1 MLLNFCLNVCF
12 YFFFLLRWGQIS
24 EGFTIRLLWL
34 LEKILELCGGEN
46 SQVALIL
53 FRTFRST
60 ALPPQ
65 TLFFLKTRTWHET
78 SAAIFQTS
86 LRWGF
91 FCCFGFFPYLS
102 TWRMHR
108 STFHT
113 STALS
118 LDKTNPQN
126 CTCQLFRWDEK
137 NNTDLFFFYAWSF
150 LKNDVFNLS

>member
-91 FCCFGFFPYLS
+91 FLLFWFFPLFINLKDAQINIS
-102 TWRMHR
+102 HKHCTFIGQNKPSELHV
-108 STFHT
+108 STF
-113 STALS
+113 
-118 LDKTNPQN
+118 QV
-126 CTCQLFRWDEK
+126 RWEEQHWS
-137 NNTDLFFFYAWSF
+137 FFFLCLVISQKWC
-150 LKNDVFNLS
+150 V